1 MNVKDMAHYRNFN
14 YNMLQS
20 RKMNQKN
27 NKNSKSSQ
35 AGQRKIHVH
44 IGFNSAGTMAKLAN
58 AKTKTQVEAI
68 QRSLTATLK
77 FAKSVDTDEKT
88 LRALKKAI
96 NKAGIKA
103 KALGKEAQMENM
115 KKAANAAKNFKRQLK
130 IQQELNYKR
139 NTRKRKERTDILDQ
153 ESIFDNEDRYS
164 SYSSGDSFDFMCDG
178 VETSVSV
185 EVVEGSNLD
194 LGL

>member
-1 MNVKDMAHYRNFN
+1 MNVKDMAYYRNFS
-14 YNMLQS
+14 YNLMQS

-27 NKNSKSSQ
+27 KSSKSSN
-35 AGQRKIHVH
+35 AGQKKIHVH

-58 AKTKTQVEAI
+58 AKTRTQVEAI
-68 QRSLTATLK
+68 QRSLSATLK
-77 FAKSVDTDEKT
+77 FAKTVDTDEKT
-88 LRALKKAI
+88 LTALKKAI

-103 KALGKEAQMENM
+103 KALGKEEQMENM

-130 IQQELNYKR
+130 IQQELNHKR
-139 NTRKRKERTDILDQ
+139 NARKRKERTDILDQ

-164 SYSSGDSFDFMCDG
+164 HYSSGDSFDFMCDRF
-178 VETSVSV
+178 ETSVSMEV
-185 EVVEGSNLD
+185 EEGSNVD